1 MTSPTLG
8 DARRSVRLLLT
19 KNHFVPIISVFR
31 AGGLGSSGALLGP
44 ICEGLMVIFSPH
56 HPIYKSR
63 QECDKVLVYKNQML
77 ASAAGFS
84 SV

>member
-44 ICEGLMVIFSPH
+44 ICEGLM